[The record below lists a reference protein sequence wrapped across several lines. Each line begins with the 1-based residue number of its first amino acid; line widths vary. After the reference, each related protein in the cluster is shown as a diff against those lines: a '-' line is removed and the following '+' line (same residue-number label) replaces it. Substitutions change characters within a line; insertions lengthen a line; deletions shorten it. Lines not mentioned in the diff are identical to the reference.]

1 MASAPTPLEE
11 YPQVRQWAY
20 RAFWVIGLA
29 LGAVQIWYATAG
41 GEQPDWL
48 LPALAVLAYVSVAT
62 NYTADRN
69 VTIPKEEAVKLSAV
83 PDTPRHAAPVAP
95 PVQTHLNTPPDDE
108 RGPAN
113 YDERGAYDGTTL
125 LIAIAAI
132 VVIVC
137 GIIWLLGR

>member
-1 MASAPTPLEE
+1 MASAPNPLEE
-11 YPQVRQWAY
+11 YPQARQWAY
-20 RAFWVIGLA
+20 RAFWIIGLA

-41 GEQPDWL
+41 GDLPDWL
-48 LPALAVLAYVSVAT
+48 LPALAVLAYISVAT

-69 VTIPKEEAVKLSAV
+69 VNTTKEEPMAKLSAV
-83 PDTPRHAAPVAP
+83 PDTQEIPEGP
-95 PVQTHLNTPPDDE
+95 
-108 RGPAN
+108 RGPV
-113 YDERGAYDGTTL
+113 DEQGAYDGTTL